1 MGNRMGY
8 MVLLLTGSI
17 FFLGSCSTVGMHER
31 HEKMMAHHKEMKM
44 HHQDGKMMMKMDGK
58 ACPDSCAM
66 MSKVSKAVAV
76 LAPTAGNAATG
87 IVTFTKTDSGV
98 HVVAELKNLAPGKH
112 GFHIHELGDISAPDG
127 TSAGGH
133 FNPAG
138 MSHGGP
144 MAGERHGGDMG
155 NVVADD
161 NGSARLDYV
170 DSHIKLN
177 GPESIIGRGVIL
189 HADEDDLK
197 SQPTG
202 AAGSRIASGVI
213 GIANPN

>member
-1 MGNRMGY
+1 
-8 MVLLLTGSI
+8 
-17 FFLGSCSTVGMHER
+17 
-31 HEKMMAHHKEMKM
+31 
-44 HHQDGKMMMKMDGK
+44 MMMEKTHDGHGDTCCDK
-58 ACPDSCAM
+58 DMP
-66 MSKVSKAVAV
+66 VFTKAVAV
-76 LAPTAGNAATG
+76 LNPTAGNTAGG
-87 IVTFTKTDSGV
+87 IVTFTQTDSGV
-98 HVVAELKNLAPGKH
+98 RVVVELTNVSPGNH

-155 NVVADD
+155 NVVADE
-161 NGSARLDYV
+161 NGIARLDYV

-177 GPESIIGRGVIL
+177 GPESIMGRGVIL

-202 AAGSRIASGVI
+202 AAGARIASGVI
-213 GIANPN
+213 GIAEIKASN